1 MARLPFVLG
10 LALTASFKVF
20 AASDSTLLSLL
31 PAESQMVTS
40 MDVDS
45 SRNSTFGQFMLQQIT
60 LDGNMQDFVNQTG
73 FDPRRDLQN
82 FLFAALPST
91 DNQHGRFVLLAR
103 GLFDQSRISA
113 LAKSKGVRSEQ
124 IQGVDVLIPQNSAS
138 SVAFGF
144 PETGI
149 AVFGDRASV
158 EQVLRNRANP
168 TVLNTSLQD
177 QISKASGSNDAWF
190 ASILP
195 GSNFANQVSR
205 ETGSTPA
212 QGARALQG
220 VVQSSGGVR
229 FGNTVQLSF
238 NAVTRSEKDALSLTD
253 VIRFVS
259 SAMQMQRDKDPR
271 AAVLAPAFDSMSLKA
286 DGREVH
292 STLSFPEADLER
304 LVKLQGKSGS
314 QSPL

>member
-1 MARLPFVLG
+1 MARLPLVIG
-10 LALTASFKVF
+10 LTLTASLNIF
-20 AASDSTLLSLL
+20 AATDTTLLSLL
-31 PAESQMVTS
+31 PAESQVVTS

-45 SRNSTFGQFMLQQIT
+45 SRNSAFGQFMLQQIT
-60 LDGNMQDFVNQTG
+60 LDSNMQDFVSQTG

-82 FLFAALPST
+82 FVFGALPST
-91 DNQHGRFVLLAR
+91 GGGHGRFVLLAR

-113 LAKSKGVRSEQ
+113 LGKSKGMTSEQ
-124 IQGVDVLIPQNSAS
+124 IQGVDVLIPQNGAG
-138 SVAFGF
+138 SVAFAF
-144 PETGI
+144 PEVGI
-149 AVFGDRASV
+149 AVFGDRPSV

-168 TVLNTSLQD
+168 AVLNSTLQD

-190 ASILP
+190 ASIVP
-195 GSNFANQVSR
+195 GSNFADQVSR
-205 ETGSTPA
+205 QTGSTPA

-238 NAVTRSEKDALSLTD
+238 NAVTRSEKDAQSLTD

-271 AAVLAPAFDSMSLKA
+271 AAVLAPAFDNMSLKA
-286 DGREVH
+286 DGLEVH
-292 STLSFPEADLER
+292 STLSFPETDLER
-304 LVKLQGKSGS
+304 LVKMQARGGS